1 MGPPPRRSPLRGSWF
16 CTGVNTNAML
26 APMPGRA
33 CVCLALVLLGCR
45 PEPPPPQ
52 DAEARRAASESG
64 GVEPTTIPAAYPAV
78 RPDDPFFGIETMRPR
93 PWAAWPLENLDITAY
108 DGWRI
113 DPTHGGFVLERGL
126 TFATEPGVFV
136 LAIADAEVVEVRRMP
151 DDLLELRLDHGDGI
165 ESHYAP
171 LSDALVHAG
180 LPVDRGAAI
189 GLAAGTSMRLRV
201 TVDGHDIDPLLALR
215 QPLHR
220 WPALAQ

>member
-1 MGPPPRRSPLRGSWF
+1 
-16 CTGVNTNAML
+16 
-26 APMPGRA
+26 MPGRA
-33 CVCLALVLLGCR
+33 CVCVTLALLGCR
-45 PEPPPPQ
+45 PEPASSDEDEAPQ
-52 DAEARRAASESG
+52 PSSVESA
-64 GVEPTTIPAAYPAV
+64 GVEPTTAPTNPVA
-78 RPDDPFFGIETMRPR
+78 RPDDPFFGIETLRPR
-93 PWAAWPLENLDITAY
+93 MWAAWPLENVDISSY

-126 TFATEPGVFV
+126 TFTSEPGVFV
-136 LAIADAEVVEVRRMP
+136 LAIANAEVADVRRMP
-151 DDLLELRLDHGDGI
+151 DDSLELRLDHGDGI

-180 LPVDRGAAI
+180 LPVERGAAI

-201 TVDGHDIDPLLALR
+201 TIVGVDIDPLLVLR